1 MATGTNHY
9 KLGLFVLLGLALT
22 LTFAVTLGARNWNE
36 ESVRYVTYFD
46 ESVQGLELGAPV
58 KFRGVS
64 VGRVAGIGI
73 APDQRHVQVTCE
85 LTVPD
90 LQRLSLGGPN
100 EAALSVPPDLRTQLA
115 QAGITGVKF
124 ILIDYFDAEEAP
136 VPLPFEAPPNL
147 IPAAPSTLKGLESS
161 VVKTADQFPVIAE
174 DLRETLAHLNAVMAD
189 VERVKLP
196 DQASSALAQTQQTMT
211 ELERQ
216 LDALDA
222 GALSGAVR
230 RSLASF
236 TPSSRSRRS
245 MSWVTRSVVASK
257 EARLRVTQLMDR
269 LEREDGVLRSAERT
283 FALLGETARGSGS
296 LGPELELTLREVRG
310 AARSIRR
317 FTDALERDPD
327 MLLKGRAAEK

>member
-22 LTFAVTLGARNWNE
+22 LTFVVTLGARNWNE

-64 VGRVAGIGI
+64 VGRVAVIGI

-90 LQRLSLGGPN
+90 LERLNLGGTG
-100 EAALSVPPDLRTQLA
+100 ESALSVHRDLRAQLA

-124 ILIDYFDAEEAP
+124 VLIDYFDGVGEP
-136 VPLPFEAPPNL
+136 PSPLPFAAPANY

-161 VVKTADQFPVIAE
+161 VVKTADHFPEIAE
-174 DLRETLAHLNAVMAD
+174 DLRTTLAHLNAVMAD

-196 DQASSALAQTQQTMT
+196 DQAGRALEQTNQAMATLNT
-211 ELERQ
+211 Q

-222 GALSGAVR
+222 RDLSVAVR

-236 TPSSRSRRS
+236 DATTQRI
-245 MSWVTRSVVASK
+245 A
-257 EARLRVTQLMDR
+257 QLMDR
-269 LEREDGVLRSAERT
+269 LEREDGLLASAERSV
-283 FALLGETARGSGS
+283 ALVGEMARGSGS
-296 LGPELELTLREVRG
+296 VGTELELTLREVRG

-327 MLLKGRAAEK
+327 MLLKGRAAEE